1 MTKLIDDMNTSLR
14 RLGADN
20 APGFVVAALYKFV
33 ELPDYRDL
41 QPRLQDLCDANDMH
55 GTLLL
60 AEEGLNG
67 TVCGT
72 REGMAVFLDWIESE
86 KRLAGLCLLYTSD
99 AADE

>member
-1 MTKLIDDMNTSLR
+1 MNTSLR

-60 AEEGLNG
+60 A
-67 TVCGT
+67 
-72 REGMAVFLDWIESE
+72 
-86 KRLAGLCLLYTSD
+86 
-99 AADE
+99 